1 VRVSRFVIGLD
12 LGQAA
17 EPTGLAVVERLE
29 HSQDHPHSYAV
40 RHLRRFVP
48 GTHYAA
54 IATGVNAVVCEGR
67 LGHPAV
73 VADLTAVG
81 VGLLRPLRSKVE
93 HARVE
98 PVVVTAGQSPA
109 EVDGVWQAPK
119 RDLVT
124 TLQLLLQDRRL
135 AVAAGIPEALLLVR
149 EMTAFRA
156 KVAASSDLL
165 DWRERPEDDLVL
177 AVALACWWGER
188 HPPWSAS
195 DFVFSEPSVLQR
207 ELDRVFPP
215 LPPPPELRW

>member
-1 VRVSRFVIGLD
+1 VSRFVINLD
-12 LGQAA
+12 LGQSA
-17 EPTGLAVVERLE
+17 EPTGLAIVERLE
-29 HSQDHPHSYAV
+29 RGEDHPHAYAV
-40 RHLRRFVP
+40 RHLRRFAP

-54 IATGVNAVVCEGR
+54 IAAAVNAVVRDGR
-67 LGHPAV
+67 LGRPTV

-81 VGLLRPLRSKVE
+81 VGLLRPLRAKVE
-93 HARVE
+93 HARVV

-124 TLQLLLQDRRL
+124 ALQLLLQDRRL
-135 AVAAGIPEALLLVR
+135 SIAAGVPDAALLVR
-149 EMTAFRA
+149 ELTLFRA
-156 KVAASSDLL
+156 KVAATSDLL

-195 DFVFSEPSVLQR
+195 DFAFSEPSELRR
-207 ELDRVFPP
+207 ELDRVYPP